1 MQCRFSK
8 AKRRSAGVSG
18 SETFLWLVAQVCVSL
33 VLLLTAGLFLRALL
47 RLQDADPGFAVRN
60 RLDANTYVSPP
71 EFTVE
76 SGRQF
81 YSRTLD
87 KLRALPGVKSAA
99 VTDWLPL
106 QPINPGCAA
115 QLGRNGEPGRDKFP
129 ATTNN
134 VISSGYLTTMRI
146 PLLAGRDFTAADVPG
161 GAPVAIVN
169 ETLARRLWPN
179 QLAIGQHLLIGCHDA
194 ATVEVI
200 GVARDSKFQ
209 SLGLPTLP
217 HVYRPFSQEYGGGLQ
232 TIVVETAT
240 DPHSMAG
247 AGSQDADRLEC
258 RCPHLRR
265 PAAE

>member
-1 MQCRFSK
+1 
-8 AKRRSAGVSG
+8 
-18 SETFLWLVAQVCVSL
+18 
-33 VLLLTAGLFLRALL
+33 
-47 RLQDADPGFAVRN
+47 LQDADPGFAVRN